1 MPSKNITWA
10 MGMIG
15 IYKDNRVKELM
26 CS

>member
-15 IYKDNRVKELM
+15 IYKDNGVKELM